1 MNSPAAPFLAAYPCA
16 IALTYAFS
24 KRKTKKLHWLC
35 CLCGEFLRYL
45 LGLRFLALC
54 RMSTTRA
61 IVLARGLGTRM
72 RAPDPSAHLTPEQQ
86 RIADAGLKAMIPV
99 NGRPFLDYILSSLAD
114 AGIRDVALVVG
125 PDHNALRRYYQ
136 TDALPVRVRIGFVV
150 QDQALGTANAVLAAE
165 PWVQGESFLTINAD
179 NLYPVNAL
187 ASLVA
192 LAEPGLAVFDPED
205 LIRSGNI
212 PPERIRSFALLEVDG
227 QGYLAAIVEKPES
240 ELPGGSHT
248 NGGSY
253 VSMNC
258 WRFDERIFQ
267 ACRDVPCSARGE
279 FEISEAVGLA
289 LRRGI
294 SFKAVAARGPVLD
307 LSTRADAADVTRRL
321 AGISP
326 RP

>member
-1 MNSPAAPFLAAYPCA
+1 
-16 IALTYAFS
+16 
-24 KRKTKKLHWLC
+24 
-35 CLCGEFLRYL
+35 
-45 LGLRFLALC
+45 
-54 RMSTTRA
+54 MSTTRA

-72 RAPDPSAHLTPEQQ
+72 RAPDPSAQLTPEQQ
-86 RIADAGLKAMIPV
+86 RVADAGLKAMIPV

-125 PDHNALRRYYQ
+125 PEHNTLRRYYQ
-136 TDALPVRVRIGFVV
+136 ADALPVRVRIGFVV

-165 PWVQGESFLTINAD
+165 RWVQSEPFLTINAD
-179 NLYPVNAL
+179 NLYPVDAL
-187 ASLVA
+187 AALAA

-212 PPERIRSFALLEVDG
+212 PPERIRSFALLDVDG
-227 QGYLAAIVEKPES
+227 RGYLAGIVEKPES
-240 ELPGGSHT
+240 ELPPKGGSHM
-248 NGGSY
+248 NSGSY
-253 VSMNC
+253 ISMNC

-267 ACRDVPCSARGE
+267 ACREVPRSARGE
-279 FEISEAVGLA
+279 FEISEAVGVA
-289 LRRGI
+289 LRRGV
-294 SFKAVAARGPVLD
+294 SFKAIPARGPVLD

>member
-1 MNSPAAPFLAAYPCA
+1 
-16 IALTYAFS
+16 
-24 KRKTKKLHWLC
+24 
-35 CLCGEFLRYL
+35 
-45 LGLRFLALC
+45 
-54 RMSTTRA
+54 MSTTRA

-72 RAPDPSAHLTPEQQ
+72 RAPDPSAQLTPEQE
-86 RIADAGLKAMIPV
+86 RVADAGLKAMIPV
-99 NGRPFLDYILSSLAD
+99 NGRPFVDYILSSLAD

-125 PDHNALRRYYQ
+125 PEHNALRRYYQ
-136 TDALPVRVRIGFVV
+136 ADALSVRVRIGFVV

-165 PWVQGESFLTINAD
+165 RWVQSEPFLTINAD

-187 ASLVA
+187 ASLAA
-192 LAEPGLAVFDPED
+192 LAEPGLAAFDPDD

-212 PPERIRSFALLEVDG
+212 PPERIRSFAILNVDG
-227 QGYLAAIVEKPES
+227 RGYLAGIVEKPES
-240 ELPGGSHT
+240 ELPPNRLRPDSVSFGRGYGESAEALAKAERGSHMS
-248 NGGSY
+248 GSY

-267 ACRDVPCSARGE
+267 ACREVPRSARGE
-279 FEISEAVGLA
+279 FEISEAVGVA
-289 LRRGI
+289 LRRGV
-294 SFKAVAARGPVLD
+294 SFKAIPARGPVLD